1 MINFKRILTTVLLCI
16 FIFTFY
22 ISEAKSNNLN
32 NSEIKSNKISTF
44 IPDNNELL
52 FYSNYKNNQINKFI
66 KQKFSNKD
74 IKKINMIKNGLISYF
89 GFDIKDNLN
98 DLFDGEF
105 VLSTFKKTNKKRE
118 VLIIFKTKNE
128 IDLNKILNIEDN
140 NYNENQLI
148 EISRPKTKTLNLIT
162 HIFQTNDN
170 FIICASNKDLIDESL
185 RAINNNKL
193 TKTREQKF
201 KYYQTILNNK
211 KLFLFTNKQFYDWVN
226 IRPFNFKNINYLTQ
240 FYLKNNKLVLNS
252 FSLNNNDKFLNNN
265 NLNIQEKD
273 GIILFANDINIY
285 KDFLNSAVKNQF
297 YKELFKDISQIIKEK
312 IFIKINSNNWVI
324 GFKRPINNFSIDQ
337 LTSLNDF
344 HQDKFKNNNYTY
356 TIYSKNNLKFLDQ
369 KIIYNSERPIFVY
382 ESNNFTFLSNDLS
395 ELLNASDPLIL
406 DNILQAKTSEFILDD
421 NLIIRDFNNRIYD
434 DFLNIFDSLNY
445 FTADGLSLSLDTLE
459 SKTIQKIPETIP
471 SIQLKTYIKFS

>member
-1 MINFKRILTTVLLCI
+1 MIKFRKILTTLLLCI

-105 VLSTFKKTNKKRE
+105 VLSTFKKINKKRE
-118 VLIIFKTKNE
+118 VLIILKTKNE
-128 IDLNKILNIEDN
+128 IDLNKILNIKDN
-140 NYNENQLI
+140 NYNVNELI
-148 EISRPKTKTLNLIT
+148 EISRPKTLNLIT
-162 HIFQTNDN
+162 HIIQTNDN

-297 YKELFKDISQIIKEK
+297 CKELFKDISQIIKEK
-312 IFIKINSNNWVI
+312 IFIKIKSNNWVI

-344 HQDKFKNNNYTY
+344 HQDKFKNNNYIY

>member
-105 VLSTFKKTNKKRE
+105 VLSTYKKINKKRE
-118 VLIIFKTKNE
+118 VLIILKTKNE
-128 IDLNKILNIEDN
+128 IDLNKILNIKDN
-140 NYNENQLI
+140 NYNVNELI
-148 EISRPKTKTLNLIT
+148 EISRPKTLNLIT
-162 HIFQTNDN
+162 HIIQTNDN

-312 IFIKINSNNWVI
+312 IFIKIKSNNWVI

>member
-1 MINFKRILTTVLLCI
+1 MINFKKILTTVLLCI
-16 FIFTFY
+16 FIFTFH
-22 ISEAKSNNLN
+22 IPEAKSNNLN
-32 NSEIKSNKISTF
+32 NSEIKTNKISKL

-105 VLSTFKKTNKKRE
+105 VLSTFKKINKKRE
-118 VLIIFKTKNE
+118 VLIILKTKNE
-128 IDLNKILNIEDN
+128 IDLNKILNIKDN
-140 NYNENQLI
+140 NYNVNELI
-148 EISRPKTKTLNLIT
+148 EISRTKTLNLIT
-162 HIFQTNDN
+162 HIIQTNDN

-193 TKTREQKF
+193 TKTREEKF

-312 IFIKINSNNWVI
+312 IFIKIKTNSWVI

-459 SKTIQKIPETIP
+459 SKTIQKIPETTP

>member
-105 VLSTFKKTNKKRE
+105 VLSTYKKINKKRE
-118 VLIIFKTKNE
+118 VLIILKTKNE
-128 IDLNKILNIEDN
+128 IDLNKILNIKDN
-140 NYNENQLI
+140 NYNVNELI
-148 EISRPKTKTLNLIT
+148 EISRTKTLNLIT
-162 HIFQTNDN
+162 HIIQTNDN

-226 IRPFNFKNINYLTQ
+226 IRPFNLKNINYLTQ

-312 IFIKINSNNWVI
+312 IFIKIKSNNWVI

-382 ESNNFTFLSNDLS
+382 ESNNVTFLSNDLS

>member
-1 MINFKRILTTVLLCI
+1 MINFKKILTTVLLCI

-32 NSEIKSNKISTF
+32 NSEIKTNKISKF

-66 KQKFSNKD
+66 KQKFSNNE
-74 IKKINMIKNGLISYF
+74 IKKINMMKNGLISFF
-89 GFDIKDNLN
+89 GFDIKGNLN

-148 EISRPKTKTLNLIT
+148 EISRPKTLNLIT

-193 TKTREQKF
+193 TKTREEKF

-211 KLFLFTNKQFYDWVN
+211 KLFLFTNKQFYDLVN

-240 FYLKNNKLVLNS
+240 FYLENNKLVLNS
-252 FSLNNNDKFLNNN
+252 FSLNNNDKFLNKN
-265 NLNIQEKD
+265 NLITQEKD
-273 GIILFANDINIY
+273 DIILFANDINIY
-285 KDFLNSAVKNQF
+285 KDFLNSSVKNQF

-312 IFIKINSNNWVI
+312 IFIKIKSNNWVI

-356 TIYSKNNLKFLDQ
+356 TIFSKNNLKFLDQ
-369 KIIYNSERPIFVY
+369 KIIYKSERPIFVY

-395 ELLNASDPLIL
+395 ELLNTLDPLIL
-406 DNILQAKTSEFILDD
+406 DNILQAETSNLILDD
-421 NLIIRDFNNRIYD
+421 KLIIRDFNNRRYD

-471 SIQLKTYIKFS
+471 SIQLKTYINFS

>member
-105 VLSTFKKTNKKRE
+105 VLSTFKKINKKRE
-118 VLIIFKTKNE
+118 VLIILKTKNE
-128 IDLNKILNIEDN
+128 IDLNKILNIKDN
-140 NYNENQLI
+140 NYNVNELI
-148 EISRPKTKTLNLIT
+148 EISRPKTLNLIT
-162 HIFQTNDN
+162 HIIQTNDN

-185 RAINNNKL
+185 RAINNNKV
-193 TKTREQKF
+193 TKTREEKF

-240 FYLKNNKLVLNS
+240 FYLENNKLVLNS

-312 IFIKINSNNWVI
+312 IFIKIKSNNWVI

>member
-105 VLSTFKKTNKKRE
+105 VLSTFKKINKKRE
-118 VLIIFKTKNE
+118 VLIILKTKNE
-128 IDLNKILNIEDN
+128 IDLNKILNIKDN
-140 NYNENQLI
+140 NYNVNELI
-148 EISRPKTKTLNLIT
+148 EISRTKTLNLIT
-162 HIFQTNDN
+162 HIIQTNDN

-185 RAINNNKL
+185 RAINNNKV
-193 TKTREQKF
+193 TKIREEKF

-211 KLFLFTNKQFYDWVN
+211 KLFLFTNKQFYDFVN

-312 IFIKINSNNWVI
+312 IFIKIKSNNWVI